1 MTEHRHIPVMPRT
14 LDAKMMYM
22 LLISLL
28 LAGAVYLTAYGF
40 GTLLLNRIYMS
51 PQSVAARQAEIYSDF
66 SRYVKA
72 NHIAG
77 SDENAVSN
85 WPGNDEYTT
94 ILIYRDEELALSSGS
109 PAMGAMPYTNVNRL
123 QHASEYGR
131 LYSMRFA
138 DGVYQIAIGDSS
150 QVREDTL
157 NRILAVILGAVAFLA
172 VMLWYVR
179 RLTRRVIRLSR
190 EADAIG
196 DGDLDAP
203 ITLQGVDELS
213 QLAEEVDA
221 MRHSV
226 IARMSGERKAWET
239 NSELITA
246 ISHDIRTPMTALIGY
261 LDLLN
266 EDNFRDPER
275 SARFA
280 SSAYQKAMELKD
292 LTDELFR
299 YFLVF
304 GRAQVEMNREELDG
318 RLLLEQLLGEAQF
331 DLSETGFV
339 IQRQDFE
346 GECSI
351 YADPLYLKRVL
362 DNLVSNLKKYADK
375 SKPVIFLTEL
385 REGILSVCL
394 SNSIRRDLNLVESTK
409 IGLRTC
415 EKIMQAMDGSF
426 RVEKDE
432 EHFAATFS
440 LPAKSE

>member
-1 MTEHRHIPVMPRT
+1 MPRT

-22 LLISLL
+22 LLLSLL
-28 LAGAVYLTAYGF
+28 VAGAVFLTAYGL
-40 GTLLLNRIYMS
+40 GTLLLDKIYMS
-51 PQSVAARQAEIYSDF
+51 PESVAARQAEIYSDF

-72 NHIAG
+72 NHVSG
-77 SDENAVSN
+77 SDENAVTN
-85 WPGNDEYTT
+85 WPGNDEYTA
-94 ILIYRDEELALSSGS
+94 ILIYRDEDLPTMGGS
-109 PAMGAMPYTNVNRL
+109 PAMGGAAYSNANRL
-123 QHASEYGR
+123 QYASEYGR

-138 DGVYQIAIGDSS
+138 DGIYHIAIGDSS

-157 NRILAVILGAVAFLA
+157 NRILAVILGAVSFLG

-190 EADAIG
+190 EADVIG
-196 DGDLDAP
+196 DGDLEAP
-203 ITLQGVDELS
+203 ITMQGVDELA
-213 QLAEEVDA
+213 QLAQEVDS

-226 IARMSGERKAWET
+226 IARMSGERKAWEA

-266 EDNFRDPER
+266 EDGCKDSER

-280 SSAYQKAMELKD
+280 ASAYQKAMELKD

-304 GRAQVEMNREELDG
+304 GRAQVEMNKEELDG
-318 RLLLEQLLGEAQF
+318 GLLLEQLLGEAQF
-331 DLSETGFV
+331 DLSDTGFT
-339 IQRQDFE
+339 IQRQVFE
-346 GECSI
+346 GECGI

-375 SKPVIFLTEL
+375 SQPVVILTQL
-385 REGILSVCL
+385 QDGILSVCI
-394 SNSIRRDLNLVESTK
+394 SNTVRRDLNLVESTK

-426 RVEKDE
+426 SVQKDE
-432 EHFAATFS
+432 DHFAATFS
-440 LPAKSE
+440 LPVIK

>member
-1 MTEHRHIPVMPRT
+1 MPRT

-22 LLISLL
+22 LLLSLL
-28 LAGAVYLTAYGF
+28 VAGAVFLTAYGL
-40 GTLLLNRIYMS
+40 GTLLLDKIYMS
-51 PQSVAARQAEIYSDF
+51 PESVAARQAEIYSDF

-72 NHIAG
+72 NHVSG
-77 SDENAVSN
+77 SDENAVTN

-94 ILIYRDEELALSSGS
+94 ILIYRDEDLPTMGGS
-109 PAMGAMPYTNVNRL
+109 PAMGGAAYSNANRL
-123 QHASEYGR
+123 QYASEYGR

-138 DGVYQIAIGDSS
+138 DGIYHIAIGDSS

-157 NRILAVILGAVAFLA
+157 NRILAVILGAVSFLG

-190 EADAIG
+190 EADVIG
-196 DGDLDAP
+196 DGDLEAP
-203 ITLQGVDELS
+203 ITMQGVDELA
-213 QLAEEVDA
+213 QLAQEVDS

-226 IARMSGERKAWET
+226 IARMSGERKAWEA

-266 EDNFRDPER
+266 EDGCKDSER

-280 SSAYQKAMELKD
+280 ASAYQKAMELKD

-304 GRAQVEMNREELDG
+304 GRAQVEMNKEELDG
-318 RLLLEQLLGEAQF
+318 GLLLEQLLGEAQF
-331 DLSETGFV
+331 DLSDTGFT
-339 IQRQDFE
+339 IQRQVFE
-346 GECSI
+346 GECGI

-375 SKPVIFLTEL
+375 SQPVVILTQL
-385 REGILSVCL
+385 QDGILSVCI
-394 SNSIRRDLNLVESTK
+394 SNTVRRDLNLVESTK

-415 EKIMQAMDGSF
+415 EMIMQAMDGSF
-426 RVEKDE
+426 SVQKDE
-432 EHFAATFS
+432 DHFAATFS
-440 LPAKSE
+440 LPVIK

>member
-1 MTEHRHIPVMPRT
+1 MTERRGLPVMPRT

-22 LLISLL
+22 LLLPLL
-28 LAGAVYLTAYGF
+28 VAGAVFLTAYGL
-40 GTLLLNRIYMS
+40 GTLLLDKIYMS
-51 PQSVAARQAEIYSDF
+51 PESVAARQAEIYSDF

-72 NHIAG
+72 NHVSG
-77 SDENAVSN
+77 SDENAVAN
-85 WPGNDEYTT
+85 WPGNDEYTA
-94 ILIYRDEELALSSGS
+94 ILIYRDEDLPTVGLS
-109 PAMGAMPYTNVNRL
+109 PAMGGAAYSNANRL
-123 QHASEYGR
+123 QYASEYGR

-138 DGVYQIAIGDSS
+138 DGIYHIAIGDRS

-190 EADAIG
+190 EADVIG
-196 DGDLDAP
+196 DGDLEAP
-203 ITLQGVDELS
+203 ITMQGVDELS
-213 QLAEEVDA
+213 QLAQEVDS

-226 IARMSGERKAWET
+226 IARMSGERKAWEA

-266 EDNFRDPER
+266 EDGCRDAER

-280 SSAYQKAMELKD
+280 ASAYQKAMELKD

-304 GRAQVEMNREELDG
+304 GRAQVEMNKEELDG
-318 RLLLEQLLGEAQF
+318 GLLLEQLLGEAQF
-331 DLSETGFV
+331 DLSDTGFT
-339 IQRQDFE
+339 IQRQVFE
-346 GECSI
+346 GECGI

-375 SKPVIFLTEL
+375 SQPVVILTQL
-385 REGILSVCL
+385 QDGILSVCI
-394 SNSIRRDLNLVESTK
+394 SNTVRRDLNLVESTK

-426 RVEKDE
+426 SVQKDE
-432 EHFAATFS
+432 NHFAATFS
-440 LPAKSE
+440 LPVKK

>member
-1 MTEHRHIPVMPRT
+1 MPRT

-22 LLISLL
+22 LLLSLL
-28 LAGAVYLTAYGF
+28 VAGAVFLTAYGL
-40 GTLLLNRIYMS
+40 GTLLLDKIYMS
-51 PQSVAARQAEIYSDF
+51 PESVAARQAEIYSDF

-72 NHIAG
+72 NHVSG
-77 SDENAVSN
+77 SDENAVAN
-85 WPGNDEYTT
+85 WPGNDEYTA
-94 ILIYRDEELALSSGS
+94 ILIYRDEDLPTMGGS
-109 PAMGAMPYTNVNRL
+109 PAMGGAAYSNANRL
-123 QHASEYGR
+123 QYASEYGR

-138 DGVYQIAIGDSS
+138 DGIYHIAIGDSS

-157 NRILAVILGAVAFLA
+157 NRILAVILGAVSFLG

-190 EADAIG
+190 EADVIG
-196 DGDLDAP
+196 DGDLEAP
-203 ITLQGVDELS
+203 ITMQGVDELA
-213 QLAEEVDA
+213 QLAQEVDS

-226 IARMSGERKAWET
+226 IARMSGERKAWEA

-266 EDNFRDPER
+266 EDGFQNPER
-275 SARFA
+275 SGRFA
-280 SSAYQKAMELKD
+280 ASAYQKAMELKD

-304 GRAQVEMNREELDG
+304 GRAQVEMNKEELDG
-318 RLLLEQLLGEAQF
+318 ALLLEQLLGEAQF
-331 DLSETGFV
+331 DLSDAGFI

-346 GECSI
+346 GACSI

-375 SKPVIFLTEL
+375 SQPVVFLTQL
-385 REGILSVCL
+385 QDGVLSVCL
-394 SNSIRRDLNLVESTK
+394 SNTVRRDLNLVESTK

-426 RVEKDE
+426 SVQKDE
-432 EHFAATFS
+432 DHFAATFS
-440 LPAKSE
+440 LPVIK

>member
-1 MTEHRHIPVMPRT
+1 MTERRGLPVMPRT

-22 LLISLL
+22 LLLSLL
-28 LAGAVYLTAYGF
+28 VAGAVFLTAYGL
-40 GTLLLNRIYMS
+40 GTLLLDKIYMS
-51 PQSVAARQAEIYSDF
+51 PESVAARQAEIYSDF

-72 NHIAG
+72 NHVSG
-77 SDENAVSN
+77 SDENAVTN
-85 WPGNDEYTT
+85 WPGNDEYTA
-94 ILIYRDEELALSSGS
+94 ILIYRDEDLPTMGVS
-109 PAMGAMPYTNVNRL
+109 PVMGGAAYSNANRL
-123 QHASEYGR
+123 QYASEYGR

-138 DGVYQIAIGDSS
+138 DGIYHIAIGDSS
-150 QVREDTL
+150 RVREDTL
-157 NRILAVILGAVAFLA
+157 NRILAVILGAVSFLG

-190 EADAIG
+190 EADVIG
-196 DGDLDAP
+196 DGDLEAP
-203 ITLQGVDELS
+203 ITMQGVDELA
-213 QLAEEVDA
+213 QLAQEVDS

-226 IARMSGERKAWET
+226 IARMSGERKAWEA

-266 EDNFRDPER
+266 EDGCKDSER

-280 SSAYQKAMELKD
+280 ASAYQKAMELKD

-304 GRAQVEMNREELDG
+304 GRAQVEMNKEELDG
-318 RLLLEQLLGEAQF
+318 GLLLEQLLGEAQF
-331 DLSETGFV
+331 DLSDTGFT
-339 IQRQDFE
+339 IQRQVFE
-346 GECSI
+346 GECGI

-375 SKPVIFLTEL
+375 SQPVVFLTQL
-385 REGILSVCL
+385 QDGVLSVCL
-394 SNSIRRDLNLVESTK
+394 SNTVRRDLNLVESTK

-426 RVEKDE
+426 SVQKDE
-432 EHFAATFS
+432 DHFAATFS
-440 LPAKSE
+440 LPVIK

>member
-1 MTEHRHIPVMPRT
+1 MPRT

-22 LLISLL
+22 LLLSLL
-28 LAGAVYLTAYGF
+28 VAGAVFLTAYGL
-40 GTLLLNRIYMS
+40 GTLLLDKIYMS
-51 PQSVAARQAEIYSDF
+51 PESVAARQAEIYSDF

-72 NHIAG
+72 NHVSG
-77 SDENAVSN
+77 SDENAVTN

-94 ILIYRDEELALSSGS
+94 ILIYRDEDLPTMGGS
-109 PAMGAMPYTNVNRL
+109 PAMGGAAYSNANRL
-123 QHASEYGR
+123 QYASEYGR

-138 DGVYQIAIGDSS
+138 DGIYHIAIGDSS

-157 NRILAVILGAVAFLA
+157 NRILAVILGAVSFLG

-190 EADAIG
+190 EADVIG
-196 DGDLDAP
+196 DGDLEAP
-203 ITLQGVDELS
+203 ITMQGVDELA
-213 QLAEEVDA
+213 QLAQEVDS

-226 IARMSGERKAWET
+226 IARMSGERKAWEA

-266 EDNFRDPER
+266 EDGCKDSER

-280 SSAYQKAMELKD
+280 ASAYQKAMELKD

-304 GRAQVEMNREELDG
+304 GRAQVEMNKEELDG
-318 RLLLEQLLGEAQF
+318 GLLLEQLLGEAQF
-331 DLSETGFV
+331 DLSDTGFT
-339 IQRQDFE
+339 IQRQVFE
-346 GECSI
+346 GECGI

-375 SKPVIFLTEL
+375 SQPVVILTQL
-385 REGILSVCL
+385 QDGILSVCI
-394 SNSIRRDLNLVESTK
+394 SNTVRRDLNLVESTK
-409 IGLRTC
+409 I
-415 EKIMQAMDGSF
+415 MQAMDGSF
-426 RVEKDE
+426 SVQKDE
-432 EHFAATFS
+432 DHFAATFS
-440 LPAKSE
+440 LPVIK